1 MLIRWQMYCQCA
13 GLPAGRYMTMRAE
26 WNQLL
31 NLSQIYS
38 RGITGK
44 GIAAAVLDTG
54 IYQHEDFMFPAN
66 RICCFQDFV
75 NGREAPYDDN
85 GHGTHVSGIIASGGF
100 SPEGRRIGIAPEA
113 QIAALKVL
121 DSKGSGKISA
131 MLHAIDWLLINYR
144 RYGIRIV
151 NISVGM
157 PVKNWRDPQKDVL
170 VQKVE
175 ELWNEGLVVVVAA
188 GNEGPEQYTITSPGV
203 SRKVITVGAM
213 EESMTQRR
221 GFGRMVHYSG
231 CGPVP
236 GTCVCKPDVIAPAG
250 GILSCDNHSRAYK
263 RRSGTS
269 MATPVVTGVIALLLS
284 AQPWLTNLDV
294 KIRLMETGIDC
305 KVPKNRQGWGAIN
318 PAGLLG
324 I

>member
-1 MLIRWQMYCQCA
+1 MKADL
-13 GLPAGRYMTMRAE
+13 E
-26 WNQLL
+26 NVWNLA
-31 NLSQIYS
+31 QIYS

-54 IYQHEDFMFPAN
+54 IYEHEDFRFPKN
-66 RICCFQDFV
+66 RICCFRDFV
-75 NGREAPYDDN
+75 NDRSIPYDDN
-85 GHGTHVSGIIASGGF
+85 GHGTHVSGIIASSGF

-113 QIAALKVL
+113 EIAALKVL
-121 DSKGSGKISA
+121 DNRGSGKISA
-131 MLHAIDWLLINYR
+131 MLHAIDWLLLNYR
-144 RYGIRIV
+144 KYGIRIV

-157 PVKNWRDPQKDVL
+157 PVKDWKNPQKDVL

-188 GNEGPEQYTITSPGV
+188 GNEGPGQYTITSPGV
-203 SRKVITVGAM
+203 SRKVITVGAL
-213 EESMTQRR
+213 EDNFSWRKGFRR
-221 GFGRMVHYSG
+221 MIHYSG

-250 GILSCDNHSRAYK
+250 SILSCDNHSGAYK

-269 MATPVVTGVIALLLS
+269 MATPIVTGVIALLLS
-284 AQPWLTNLDV
+284 SQPWLTNLDV

-305 KVPKNRQGWGAIN
+305 GIPKNRQGWGVIN
-318 PAGLLG
+318 PAGLLRL
-324 I
+324 

>member
-1 MLIRWQMYCQCA
+1 
-13 GLPAGRYMTMRAE
+13 
-26 WNQLL
+26 
-31 NLSQIYS
+31 
-38 RGITGK
+38 
-44 GIAAAVLDTG
+44 
-54 IYQHEDFMFPAN
+54 
-66 RICCFQDFV
+66 
-75 NGREAPYDDN
+75 DDN

-100 SPEGRRIGIAPEA
+100 LPEGRRIGIAPEA

-188 GNEGPEQYTITSPGV
+188 GNEGPGQYTITSPGV

-269 MATPVVTGVIALLLS
+269 M
-284 AQPWLTNLDV
+284 
-294 KIRLMETGIDC
+294 
-305 KVPKNRQGWGAIN
+305 
-318 PAGLLG
+318 
-324 I
+324 